1 MQMNLNTVNK
11 TAFVLEGGK
20 YQEIAT
26 SKLIRDGQWL
36 PPYNGRRFLRLH
48 GYLMEVD
55 QKTYIEFRRQQRR
68 EKYLREEA
76 ELHNQ
81 FSYNSADTDEYS
93 GEELIVDI
101 LTNVENAALREI
113 MIESVRMM
121 VASLPSNDHS
131 LIHALFYED
140 MTEREYAE
148 KTGIPSMT
156 VHDRKI
162 RILRQMKKSLGK

>member
-1 MQMNLNTVNK
+1 MNLNTVK
-11 TAFVLEGGK
+11 HTSFILKDGK
-20 YQEIAT
+20 YREIAT
-26 SKLIRDGQWL
+26 SKLIRNGRWL
-36 PPYNGRRFLRLH
+36 PPYDKRRFLKLH
-48 GYLMEVD
+48 GYLMEVN
-55 QKTYIEFRRQQRR
+55 QKTYIEFRHQQRR
-68 EKYLREEA
+68 DKYLREEA

-81 FSYNSADTDEYS
+81 FSYNAADTDEYS

-101 LTNVENAALREI
+101 LTNVENTALREI

-121 VASLPSNDHS
+121 VASLSSSDHD

-148 KTGIPSMT
+148 KMGIPSMT